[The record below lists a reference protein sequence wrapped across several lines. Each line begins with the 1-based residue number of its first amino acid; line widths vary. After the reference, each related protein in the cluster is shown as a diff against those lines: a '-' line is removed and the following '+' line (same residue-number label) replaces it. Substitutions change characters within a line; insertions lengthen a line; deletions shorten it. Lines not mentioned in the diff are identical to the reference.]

1 MGELKGA
8 LIVTPV
14 IVKLL
19 FGLGLGEIRFW
30 VVRNEWD
37 GMGEVVMGSFVFG
50 VVYDTSM
57 GWKKGL
63 GNVE

>member
-1 MGELKGA
+1 
-8 LIVTPV
+8 
-14 IVKLL
+14 
-19 FGLGLGEIRFW
+19 
-30 VVRNEWD
+30 
-37 GMGEVVMGSFVFG
+37 MGEVVMGSFVFG